1 MRRSSPLIAS
11 KNPRL
16 AGYDFL
22 FLQEN
27 MLRFNV
33 FVWAGEFF
41 SLFWKG
47 LKTNNRLCTLLPE
60 LCATQR

>member
-1 MRRSSPLIAS
+1 
-11 KNPRL
+11 
-16 AGYDFL
+16 
-22 FLQEN
+22 